1 MGFSFRMLWAV
12 VVVLGLG
19 LFALVALGRVILRD
33 KEDAYRLEEYSFVD
47 PTTQEEHIFDTIY
60 TEPKKYLSVVIPAY
74 NEEERISVM
83 LDETLGYLQDRQRA
97 DPQFTWEL
105 VIVDDGSRDQTVSL
119 VQSQYVKKYG
129 TDLIRVNKL
138 RKNVGKGGA
147 VRRGCLVARGQYIL
161 MADADGATRF
171 SDLLKLENSLHNIQR
186 DQRGV
191 VVGSRAQY
199 HEEAS
204 ESERR
209 PGYRNISHLVFA
221 LLVDTLCVKGIKDT
235 QCGFKLFTRRAV
247 QELFLS
253 LHIERW
259 AFDVEVLYIAQ
270 RKGIP
275 VGEEIVQWAEIDGSH
290 LSVFS
295 ASIQM
300 AKDIL
305 RVPIL
310 YRLGY
315 WKFHSP

>member
-129 TDLIRVNKL
+129 TDLIRMNKL

-147 VRRGCLVARGQYIL
+147 VRRVGDYL
-161 MADADGATRF
+161 F
-171 SDLLKLENSLHNIQR
+171 SPPIVHTDTCR
-186 DQRGV
+186 
-191 VVGSRAQY
+191 SR
-199 HEEAS
+199 
-204 ESERR
+204 
-209 PGYRNISHLVFA
+209 
-221 LLVDTLCVKGIKDT
+221 
-235 QCGFKLFTRRAV
+235 
-247 QELFLS
+247 
-253 LHIERW
+253 
-259 AFDVEVLYIAQ
+259 
-270 RKGIP
+270 
-275 VGEEIVQWAEIDGSH
+275 
-290 LSVFS
+290 
-295 ASIQM
+295 
-300 AKDIL
+300 
-305 RVPIL
+305 
-310 YRLGY
+310 
-315 WKFHSP
+315 